1 MKTIISN
8 IAIKAVTAYL
18 PKKEL
23 NLKEYVSIYG
33 ENDVNNII
41 KTTGVERVRISD
53 ENETSADMCFEAAS
67 LLLKNEE
74 IDKSNID
81 GLVFVSQTPDY
92 ILPATSI
99 ILQDRL
105 GLSTETVCQDVRYG
119 CSGYIYGILQAS
131 LWINS
136 GLCKNVIVLSGD
148 TTSKMTNNN
157 DKSLKMVFGDCGTAT
172 LLSKGNQNIA
182 FSLRSDG
189 SKFDRLI
196 IPAGG
201 FRKPI
206 SDNTKILRFD
216 EDNNGRT
223 AEDLFMDGL
232 AIFNFAINN
241 VHIDINSLIEF
252 AEWEKED
259 VNVFALHQA
268 NKFMVNFITKK
279 LKVSSDKVPQNVL
292 NYGNTGPASIP
303 LLLCDKFSTKTIS
316 LEKVILSGFGVGLS
330 WGSIACNLDGT
341 HFYKPINVI

>member
-8 IAIKAVTAYL
+8 IDIKAITAYL
-18 PKKEL
+18 PQKEL
-23 NLKEYVSIYG
+23 NLLNFATLYG
-33 ENDVNNII
+33 ENEVINII
-41 KTTGVERVRISD
+41 NTTGVEKVRVSAQ
-53 ENETSADMCFEAAS
+53 NETSADMCYEAAS
-67 LLLKNEE
+67 HLINKEE
-74 IDKSNID
+74 IDKTDID

-99 ILQDRL
+99 ILQNRL
-105 GLSTETVCQDVRYG
+105 GLSTETICQDIRYG
-119 CSGYIYGILQAS
+119 CSGYIYGLLQAS

-136 GLCKNVIVLSGD
+136 GLCKNVLVLAGD
-148 TTSKMTNNN
+148 TTSKMTNEN

-172 LLSKGNQNIA
+172 LISKGKNDIA

-201 FRKPI
+201 FRNPI
-206 SDNTKILRFD
+206 SEKTRIVKFD
-216 EDNNGRT
+216 EDKNGRSE
-223 AEDLFMDGL
+223 EDLFMDGL

-252 AEWEKED
+252 VEWEKDD

-303 LLLCDKFSTKTIS
+303 LLLCDKFSTDNLS
-316 LEKVILSGFGVGLS
+316 LEKVIFSGFGVGLS

-341 HFYKPINVI
+341 HFYKPKNVI